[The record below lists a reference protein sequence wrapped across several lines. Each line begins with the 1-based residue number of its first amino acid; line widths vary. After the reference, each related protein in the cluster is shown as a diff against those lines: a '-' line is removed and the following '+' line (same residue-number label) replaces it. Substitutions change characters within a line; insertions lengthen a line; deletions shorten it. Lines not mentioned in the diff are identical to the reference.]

1 MKIISVEVKNYRSL
15 KDVKVGSFKTINMLY
30 GYNNTGKSNFLR
42 FIEQIFRRKG
52 RIIEV
57 TFADGANIRTE
68 RRLETS
74 GWWDGEFSHSAF
86 MFTDDDKDSII
97 TFRILMEIVH
107 NELGTLHEKLMTDIL
122 HKNRSSASICLD
134 GEISSVTSTDSK
146 IRITKVMVN
155 NKIAYDFAAAQ
166 GTNNYFPSSKSLI
179 GQAEPLNSLLAI
191 FNDCVL
197 FLGNDRY
204 LLDEKEQPRISEELS
219 AHNAK
224 NWLFGYY
231 MDSQKHA
238 RFEEFIS
245 FIKAYQCEHKTEPA
259 AAIAWQH
266 WPLSEGNIGFSRFGQ
281 NIELMLRN
289 AKGRFPLASYGT
301 GVQQILYILAKL
313 FFTKSPIVLV
323 EEIELNLS
331 PTAQREL
338 FINMRRLLEDNHLDQ
353 LFFTTHSNYFFYR
366 GDFQIFEAELED
378 NGYTKIKGV
387 RNADKKQFERAS
399 ID

>member
-42 FIEQIFRRKG
+42 FIEQIFSRKG
-52 RIIEV
+52 RIEEITYDENGI
-57 TFADGANIRTE
+57 TRTE
-68 RRLETS
+68 RRRQVF
-74 GWWDGEFSHSAF
+74 GWWEGEFNHSAF
-86 MFTDDDKDSII
+86 MFTDDDKDSKI
-97 TFRILMEIVH
+97 TFKILMEIKH
-107 NELGTLHEKLMTDIL
+107 SELGKLKEKLMKDYL
-122 HKNRSSASICLD
+122 NKSHDSATICLE

-146 IRITKVMVN
+146 ILLTKVMVN
-155 NKIAYDFAAAQ
+155 RKMAYDFAAAQ

-197 FLGNDRY
+197 FLSNDRY

-219 AHNAK
+219 AQNAK
-224 NWLFGYY
+224 NWLFEYY
-231 MDSQKHA
+231 MDSQKHDS
-238 RFEEFIS
+238 FEKFIS
-245 FIKAYQCEHKTEPA
+245 FIKKYQCEHKVEPA
-259 AAIAWQH
+259 AKIAWQH
-266 WPLSEGNIGFSRFGQ
+266 WPLSSGDIGFSRFGQ

-289 AKGRFPLASYGT
+289 VKGRFPLASYGT

-331 PTAQREL
+331 PTSQREL
-338 FINMRRLLEDNHLDQ
+338 IINMQRLLGTNQ
-353 LFFTTHSNYFFYR
+353 LNQLLFTTHSNYFLGR
-366 GDFQIFEAELED
+366 IDFQVFQAVLD
-378 NGYTKIKGV
+378 DKGYTDIKGAKI
-387 RNADKKQFERAS
+387 ADKKRFSRPD
-399 ID
+399 IN